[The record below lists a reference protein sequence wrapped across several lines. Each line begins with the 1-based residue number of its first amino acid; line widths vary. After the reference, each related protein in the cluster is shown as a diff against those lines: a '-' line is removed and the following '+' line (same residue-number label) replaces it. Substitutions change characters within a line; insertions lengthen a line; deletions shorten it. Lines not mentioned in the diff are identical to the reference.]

1 MGTTMA
7 GSKRGPKAGW
17 HSTTR
22 GKEHPKRALCS
33 RPALP
38 HLLPGSAAPCPA
50 LLPHPALPIPCPS
63 LSSSSSP
70 ALSIPCPSPPLSP
83 PFPRAGSCPRYRRT
97 APRRTEPELP
107 SLPLTNTKE
116 LRTASETLCR
126 SSAAVPGLLSRFVNF
141 LTSDMATWSERIR
154 AERGRAAGC
163 CLPAPG
169 GAGPGGAAE
178 RRAGTRRDRAQPP
191 PRPGPALSPQQVLGA
206 SRPQRAELTGAS
218 VPLGLMLRTQPSPKR
233 VPAAFVLG

>member
-1 MGTTMA
+1 MA
-7 GSKRGPKAGW
+7 QHNPWEGAPEEGIVLPPRPPPSPARL
-17 HSTTR
+17 S
-22 GKEHPKRALCS
+22 RAL
-33 RPALP
+33 
-38 HLLPGSAAPCPA
+38 PGPSASPSA
-50 LLPHPALPIPCPS
+50 PHPLPIPFLFLFSRFEHPLPISAPFAAVPS
-63 LSSSSSP
+63 GWELP
-70 ALSIPCPSPPLSP
+70 KVPPH
-83 PFPRAGSCPRYRRT
+83 RT

-169 GAGPGGAAE
+169 GAGPGGVAE

-233 VPAAFVLG
+233 VPAAFLLG